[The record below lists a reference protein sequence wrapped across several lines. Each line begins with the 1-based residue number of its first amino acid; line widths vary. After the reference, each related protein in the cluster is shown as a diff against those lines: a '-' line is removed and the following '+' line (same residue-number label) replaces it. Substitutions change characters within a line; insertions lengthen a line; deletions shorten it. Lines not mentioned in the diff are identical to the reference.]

1 MKIKPGFV
9 LKTVAGETVALPT
22 EGVADLDM
30 MISLNETARFLWE
43 KLTVGAEEDD
53 LVKALLEEYEVDEPT
68 ARASVR
74 RFVEK
79 LRENDF
85 LA

>member
-1 MKIKPGFV
+1 MKIKPGFI

-22 EGVADLDM
+22 DGVTDLDM
-30 MISLNETARFLWE
+30 MISLNHSARFLWE
-43 KLTVGAEEDD
+43 KLTVGAEEDE
-53 LVKALLEEYEVDEPT
+53 LVAALLEEYEVDEPT

-74 RFVEK
+74 AFIAK
-79 LRENDF
+79 LQENNF